1 MFVVFTKQAANMLI
15 KKGFIL
21 REIGGNKENIYYF
34 DDSPALQE
42 SLKEIMSEL
51 DSDFKASRFKNQ

>member
-34 DDSPALQE
+34 DDSILYCTIWE
-42 SLKEIMSEL
+42 KVIM
-51 DSDFKASRFKNQ
+51 